1 MLLKKI
7 ASMAQNMAQQF
18 KQINPEMIKTY
29 LESPD
34 SPVRIPNEFEDT
46 FEKICKANNIK
57 CTIFII

>member
-1 MLLKKI
+1 
-7 ASMAQNMAQQF
+7 MAQNMAQQF